1 MALKKSYLLLTF
13 GEGTCPRSL
22 FLRNSCKYHWWGIFN
37 SLDDWPLSANKQG
50 IIIIA
55 KAGVNFSSY
64 RSFYDEINIQSVS
77 CKKHNFIISLL
88 FSDLRA

>member
-13 GEGTCPRSL
+13 GEATCPRSL

-77 CKKHNFIISLL
+77 CKKHSLL